1 MQQLA
6 NTATTTL
13 TTIDDLAVQ
22 AQMFSCGAAMN
33 LLQLG
38 RVLTEAKPLVP
49 HGAWAEWVET
59 NAHLPERRAQEYM
72 QCYRKFGLDQRIAQ
86 LGTSQIIALLPMTD
100 SERESLMS
108 REDIGQMNNRELK
121 AAIREEREKARRE
134 ALAEA
139 EEAIAQ
145 AEERARQAESQA
157 KLHRM
162 REAKIPDSVA
172 KEIEETRKQL
182 TIAKQ
187 NAERFQ
193 DMVGKAN
200 ELRVDAERR
209 AEKMAREL
217 SEAEE
222 TLNEQQEALNQ
233 AQEELLNLQ
242 SAPARGDA
250 AHDNASELTLEV
262 FGAAV
267 REFVGTCARMPYMA
281 GSFAAMPTRE
291 KNGYDELLRTME
303 GWCGKARQ
311 AMSSVAV
318 EGGLVIG

>member
-6 NTATTTL
+6 NTATQSL
-13 TTIDDLAVQ
+13 STIDDLALQ

-38 RVLTEAKPLVP
+38 RVLMEAKPLVP

-72 QCYRKFGLDQRIAQ
+72 QCFRKFGLDQRIAQ

-100 SERESLMS
+100 EERESLMS
-108 REDIGQMNNRELK
+108 REDVTTMTNKELK
-121 AAIREEREKARRE
+121 EAIRQERQKARMEAMSAAEQEIAKAKAEARE
-134 ALAEA
+134 AES
-139 EEAIAQ
+139 
-145 AEERARQAESQA
+145 RAKILQ
-157 KLHRM
+157 L

-182 TIAKQ
+182 TIARQ

-193 DMVGKAN
+193 DMVDRAN
-200 ELRVDAERR
+200 EMRAEAERK
-209 AEKMAREL
+209 AERMAQEL

-242 SAPARGDA
+242 SAQARGETR
-250 AHDNASELTLEV
+250 HDGGSELTLEV

-267 REFVGTCARMPYMA
+267 REFVGMCARMPYMA
-281 GSFAAMPTRE
+281 GTFAAMPTRE